1 MKRSKLMYWTPEDT
15 KRIAISQLQRK
26 SILAPFVINTNASEL
41 DTSRFNNR
49 KLNRLLNYWTTISE
63 TYPITAYPKLE
74 ELMNQVDKTTSEFPT
89 DIVID
94 MRPGK
99 GETESQARKK
109 YLLQRRN
116 KEQERACVEAEAL
129 LMELFNESNAD
140 CRIIEFMKSIL
151 VISARSRQS
160 QTSFS

>member
-1 MKRSKLMYWTPEDT
+1 MYWSPEDT
-15 KRIAISQLQRK
+15 KRIAISKLQRM
-26 SILAPFVINTNASEL
+26 SILAPFVINTDVSEL

-63 TYPITAYPKLE
+63 TYPITSYPKLM
-74 ELMNQVDKTTSEFPT
+74 ELMNQVDKTTSELPT

-99 GETESQARKK
+99 GETESQARER

-116 KEQERACVEAEAL
+116 KEQQLACVEAEAL
-129 LMELFNESNAD
+129 LLGLFNEASAD
-140 CRIIEFMKSIL
+140 NGIIEFMKSIL
-151 VISARSRQS
+151 SVSTRSQHSHTTIS
-160 QTSFS
+160 